1 MTAAETRDRRPS
13 ARVAILFHGLS
24 GGGMESSML
33 RLAQGFAS
41 RGYEVEIVIGRR
53 EGELADCIPTG
64 VGVVEFGRKKRHEKR
79 RWPIRGYLLRAG
91 PRAWPLMMSKNLRT
105 LRPFGRLTE
114 LPEVIGYLRRRQP
127 AAVLAAEPQYNL
139 LATLARRVSGVAT
152 RIVLSERVQP
162 SVHAADQGP
171 WSHRHLR
178 PLLRSAYLSA
188 DAIVA
193 VSDGVAD
200 DLAAV
205 AGIPRDRIVTVYN
218 PVVGSDILAEAE
230 QPLDHPWFANGAP
243 PVVLA
248 AGRIAPQKDYLT
260 LIKAFARVRHEREA
274 RLVILGAQGLGCGD
288 YVAALEALIGEFGL
302 ADAVAFPGF
311 VANPF
316 AYMARASVFVLS
328 SRYEGLPGV
337 LIQALA
343 CGCPV
348 VSTDCPSGPREVLA
362 DGQYGPLVPVG
373 DDAALAAAILAALDN
388 PLPKDLLR
396 GRGAT
401 FSVDAAVDGYLRLLL
416 GETTTGV
423 ARQARTSA
431 LPRAMKTPGVG

>member
-1 MTAAETRDRRPS
+1 VTAAETRDRRPS

-33 RLAQGFAS
+33 RLAHGFAS

-53 EGELADCIPTG
+53 EGEFADRIPEG
-64 VGVVEFGRKKRHEKR
+64 IASVEFGHKQRHEKK
-79 RWPIRGYLLRAG
+79 RWLMPAYLLRASL
-91 PRAWPLMMSKNLRT
+91 RSWPFVFSRNV
-105 LRPFGRLTE
+105 RPFGRLTE
-114 LPEVIGYLRRRQP
+114 LPRIVSYLQAQRP
-127 AAVLAAEPQYNL
+127 DALLAAEPRCNL
-139 LATLARRVSGVAT
+139 LAALARRIAGVNT
-152 RIVLSERVQP
+152 RIVISERVQP

-218 PVVGSDILAEAE
+218 PVVGADILAEAE
-230 QPLDHPWFANGAP
+230 QPLDHPWFANDAP

-248 AGRIAPQKDYLT
+248 AGRIAPQKDYHT
-260 LIKAFARVRHEREA
+260 LIKAFARVRREREA
-274 RLVILGAQGLGCGD
+274 RLVILGAQGLGCAD
-288 YVAALEALIGEFGL
+288 YVAAIKALIGEFGL

-388 PLPKDLLR
+388 PLPKDVLR
-396 GRGAT
+396 GRGAM